1 MDEIQKEVKKL
12 KEHMAIIEEDIEHF
26 EVISIMSIQV
36 PNLAYYITIYIKYFS
51 ESVVLCHNASD
62 WSER

>member
-1 MDEIQKEVKKL
+1 MDEIQKEVEKL

-36 PNLAYYITIYIKYFS
+36 SNLAYI
-51 ESVVLCHNASD
+51 
-62 WSER
+62 